1 METLT
6 TIVEI
11 DENEKDMAELKE
23 EEVVVEKE
31 SSMIMALSHLSKLMG
46 EIEEPKQD
54 KENIRIVENFYLI
67 VITIYLIFVS
77 KTVHM

>member
-11 DENEKDMAELKE
+11 EENEKDLAELKE

-54 KENIRIVENFYLI
+54 KENIRIE
-67 VITIYLIFVS
+67 T
-77 KTVHM
+77 

>member
-11 DENEKDMAELKE
+11 EENEKDMAELKE

-31 SSMIMALSHLSKLMG
+31 SSMIMAL
-46 EIEEPKQD
+46 
-54 KENIRIVENFYLI
+54 
-67 VITIYLIFVS
+67 
-77 KTVHM
+77 